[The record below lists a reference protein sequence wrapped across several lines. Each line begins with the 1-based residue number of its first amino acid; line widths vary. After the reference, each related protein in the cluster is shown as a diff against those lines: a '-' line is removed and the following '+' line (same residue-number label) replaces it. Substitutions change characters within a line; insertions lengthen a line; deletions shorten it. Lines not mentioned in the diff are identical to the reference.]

1 MGLPEALDD
10 FFPSVVIKYCISPLF
25 PVLLLLS
32 DKMLTTKSN
41 AQYTSTLKILITF
54 II

>member
-10 FFPSVVIKYCISPLF
+10 FSFLSVVTKYCISSLF
-25 PVLLLLS
+25 PVLLLS
-32 DKMLTTKSN
+32 AKMPTTKFD
-41 AQYTSTLKILITF
+41 AQYTLKILITF